1 MPPSPEQTSTLAD
14 LGEAALRAFKLISQ
28 YVARQLGEREVSA
41 DPQPL
46 LAPKAQMNLRGILSE
61 NRQALR
67 SLRREPAIA
76 RLEVEW
82 LDTNE
87 VEHLYICRASSA
99 SVEPDGLDGRV
110 VSYRAA
116 LGRLAEVPAGSVG
129 QIFLPRGRRKARVRC
144 RLLLHPSLDGVDWD
158 SLDNA
163 FELLDRTVG
172 VDSILRL
179 LAHERQ
185 PGAAAIDFLS
195 QIFADEETKQIFFD
209 QRRRKTV
216 DRMELRDQPVLD
228 QFQGSIFR
236 LPLDRQVVLLGPP
249 GAGKTTTLIRRLAQ
263 KRTEEA
269 LTVDEQERLTRLSLK
284 NEFMSDTGWV
294 MFSPTE
300 LLKLYLREAFNRESV
315 PASSWNLRT
324 WNAERISLGRD
335 VLRFLKGASS
345 GRFTLADSDNLLLDC
360 RSPALAS
367 LHDEVAKVVDDEV
380 LAKCSQALEWM
391 DGSSDRDAQQ
401 VAGQLHARFRTD
413 PMSVD
418 TIHSFAENNDTLR
431 NALSRLSD
439 QIDNQERTIAN
450 DLLAP
455 DPTAR
460 LKALHELLKDTPTP
474 PRDGD
479 EDDDGEI
486 EEEVIEPAGAA
497 WDRASTARTL
507 LRLVR
512 SLAEQATSDRT
523 RPLRNDLIKV
533 MNWIGR
539 RRLAQD
545 QLLALGRKLLVRW
558 KVRVLDGAARDL
570 VGAVPAIY
578 ARFRRRSASRGVYY
592 RKDAEASSFSSVLSP
607 LETDV
612 VILAMLRNARRSLER
627 LPDAAWLQSITGR
640 YVMQLFVDEAT
651 DVSSVQLACMLEL
664 SHPKL
669 RSWFACGDFRQRI
682 TKSGITSHDEIEW
695 LGRVAQV
702 QNLEVREITSEY
714 RQSERLKAL
723 ARALWDERDSSGI
736 TNHAE
741 TPADDPAPLLVESIS
756 GGLLARWLANR
767 ILEVERLVGRLPS
780 IAVFVDSEHSIDE
793 VVKSTAV
800 FLAARNIQIVGCRD
814 GRDVGN
820 SQEVRVFDIQ
830 HIKGLEFE
838 AVFFVGVDALAERM
852 PDLFDRYIYVGVTR
866 AATFL
871 GITCRTR
878 LPEKLESIRPLLS
891 TGGWE

>member
-1 MPPSPEQTSTLAD
+1 
-14 LGEAALRAFKLISQ
+14 
-28 YVARQLGEREVSA
+28 
-41 DPQPL
+41 
-46 LAPKAQMNLRGILSE
+46 
-61 NRQALR
+61 
-67 SLRREPAIA
+67 
-76 RLEVEW
+76 
-82 LDTNE
+82 
-87 VEHLYICRASSA
+87 
-99 SVEPDGLDGRV
+99 
-110 VSYRAA
+110 
-116 LGRLAEVPAGSVG
+116 
-129 QIFLPRGRRKARVRC
+129 
-144 RLLLHPSLDGVDWD
+144 
-158 SLDNA
+158 
-163 FELLDRTVG
+163 
-172 VDSILRL
+172 
-179 LAHERQ
+179 
-185 PGAAAIDFLS
+185 
-195 QIFADEETKQIFFD
+195 
-209 QRRRKTV
+209 
-216 DRMELRDQPVLD
+216 
-228 QFQGSIFR
+228 
-236 LPLDRQVVLLGPP
+236 
-249 GAGKTTTLIRRLAQ
+249 
-263 KRTEEA
+263 
-269 LTVDEQERLTRLSLK
+269 
-284 NEFMSDTGWV
+284 
-294 MFSPTE
+294 
-300 LLKLYLREAFNRESV
+300 
-315 PASSWNLRT
+315 
-324 WNAERISLGRD
+324 
-335 VLRFLKGASS
+335 
-345 GRFTLADSDNLLLDC
+345 
-360 RSPALAS
+360 
-367 LHDEVAKVVDDEV
+367 
-380 LAKCSQALEWM
+380 
-391 DGSSDRDAQQ
+391 
-401 VAGQLHARFRTD
+401 
-413 PMSVD
+413 
-418 TIHSFAENNDTLR
+418 
-431 NALSRLSD
+431 
-439 QIDNQERTIAN
+439 
-450 DLLAP
+450 
-455 DPTAR
+455 
-460 LKALHELLKDTPTP
+460 
-474 PRDGD
+474 
-479 EDDDGEI
+479 
-486 EEEVIEPAGAA
+486 VIEPAGAA

-533 MNWIGR
+533 MNWIGH

-545 QLLALGRKLLVRW
+545 QLLALGRKLLVRR

-651 DVSSVQLACMLEL
+651 DFSSVQLACMLEL